1 MGLVFKATRPMIIR
15 SVVLPQLIP
24 YSLAAIRFGLALAW
38 KTVVI
43 AETFGATSGIG
54 YKIIESRE
62 ILSMRGVLAWTLSFT
77 VVMIALEFGIL
88 KIVETRLTAWR
99 PKRADLTITQVAK

>member
-1 MGLVFKATRPMIIR
+1 MVVR

-24 YSLAAIRFGLALAW
+24 YSLAAVRFGLALAW

-43 AETFGATSGIG
+43 AETFGASTGIG

-62 ILSMRGVLAWTLSFT
+62 LLSMKGVLAWTLSFT
-77 VVMIALEFGIL
+77 LVMIALEFMLL
-88 KIVETRLTAWR
+88 KPIETRLTVWR
-99 PKRADLTITQVAK
+99 PKRADLNFRQVAK